1 MISLV
6 DGEVGEGLPY
16 TLRTVEGFSEGTPDP
31 ICIVDKIGG
40 DQGTVSD
47 SNPLHNDTGAAV
59 TFSVPIY
66 VSM

>member
-1 MISLV
+1 M
-6 DGEVGEGLPY
+6 
-16 TLRTVEGFSEGTPDP
+16 EGFSEGTPDP